1 MTLRTTQL
9 IVVPDD
15 QTFVEHYYF
24 SPPAP
29 FAEILVG
36 PALELGFLARV
47 LDLQTNIINFE
58 AQSPSDNRSIRLT
71 DICLKP
77 AQPTN
82 ENCAI
87 FSVFQYFQNSYDN
100 LYKNLT
106 DDFGIL
112 SADYITHIAFCYNP
126 PRPINDPLLNTS
138 CFADFG
144 GLISPSMVL
153 SNYPRDASAFSA
165 RALVITIV
173 MEDSH
178 ESDQVEDGKLFL
190 HLAYCLISYGSFS

>member
-1 MTLRTTQL
+1 MSLRTTQL

-29 FAEILVG
+29 FPEYLAG
-36 PALELGFLARV
+36 PALELGFLTRV
-47 LDLQTNIINFE
+47 LDLQKNIINLE
-58 AQSPSDNRSIRLT
+58 AQSPSENRSIRLT

-77 AQPTN
+77 MQPTN

-106 DDFGIL
+106 DDFGL
-112 SADYITHIAFCYNP
+112 LLGDYITHIAFCYNP
-126 PRPINDPLLNTS
+126 PYPINDPVLNTS

-153 SNYPRDASAFSA
+153 SNYPRDTSGLSA

-173 MEDSH
+173 MEDSL

-190 HLAYCLISYGSFS
+190 HRVYYLILY